1 MAVKG
6 SAAELEKYLKGIDFP
21 ASKEDLLKKARDN
34 NAPSEVIDMINAL
47 TEDRFNSPID
57 VSKAFGEV
65 R

>member
-21 ASKEDLLKKARDN
+21 ATKQDLLSKARAN
-34 NAPSEVIDMINAL
+34 GAPQEVIDMINGL
-47 TEDRFNSPID
+47 HEDRFNSPID
-57 VSKAFGEV
+57 VSKAFGET

>member
-21 ASKEDLLKKARDN
+21 ASKSDLLSKARDN
-34 NAPSEVIDMINAL
+34 GAPQEVIDMINGL

-57 VSKAFGEV
+57 VSKAFGHSH
-65 R
+65 

>member
-21 ASKEDLLKKARDN
+21 ASKEDLLKRAREN
-34 NAPSEVIDMINAL
+34 GAPTEVIDMINAL

-57 VSKAFGEV
+57 VSKAFGET

>member
-21 ASKEDLLKKARDN
+21 ASKSDLLQKARDN
-34 NAPSEVIDMINAL
+34 GAPQEVIDMINGL

-57 VSKAFGEV
+57 VSKAFGQTH
-65 R
+65 